1 MSATGGP
8 LELLRRF
15 SQHLRRLTVWVVVM
29 AFGLLLVLSISQA
42 LLRNTGQSVPVWM
55 DPLSHR
61 LVLWVG
67 LLGGILAVSAHS
79 HIKLDVASQLLPASV
94 RGWVQRGM
102 SLFSAGV
109 CVLLAKAS
117 LTFVQDEA
125 ALSDATLAGV
135 PSWIFAAIIPFS
147 FVGMGLQF
155 VLEALVPTEPEGVS
169 PQVRAQ
175 LERWSHASDPQDEAH
190 KQAERGV
197 SRGEGPS

>member
-15 SQHLRRLTVWVVVM
+15 SQRLRRLMVWVLVM

-79 HIKLDVASQLLPASV
+79 HIKLDVASQLLPESV
-94 RGWVQRGM
+94 RGWVQRGL

-117 LTFVQDEA
+117 LKFVQDEA
-125 ALSDATLAGV
+125 ALSEATLAGM
-135 PSWIFAAIIPFS
+135 PSWIFAVIIPLS
-147 FVGMGLQF
+147 FAGMGLQF

-169 PQVRAQ
+169 PEVRAQ
-175 LERWSHASDPQDEAH
+175 LERWSHVSDPQGEAR
-190 KQAERGV
+190 KQAERAA
-197 SRGEGPS
+197 SRGEEPS